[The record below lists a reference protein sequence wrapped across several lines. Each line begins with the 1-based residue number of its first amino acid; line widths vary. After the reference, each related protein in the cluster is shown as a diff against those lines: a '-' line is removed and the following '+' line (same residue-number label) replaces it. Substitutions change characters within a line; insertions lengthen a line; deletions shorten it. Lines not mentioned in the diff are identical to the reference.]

1 MLTELLDDILARRRL
16 TPLFQPIVSLAE
28 GTIHGFEALIRGP
41 SDSPLHSPVAL
52 YEVAERNGRLVD
64 LDLMC
69 REIHIR
75 AFAQLQLPGRL
86 FLNVNPTALLQPG
99 FPPGVTKRFLRQ
111 QGLSPERVVIE
122 LTEQTPI
129 DNYDLIR
136 QALAH
141 YREMGFSVA
150 IDDLGAGYA
159 GLRAW
164 SELRPDFVKLD
175 RHFIQ
180 GIHEDSAKRQFV
192 YSIQEIASSM
202 GCTTIA
208 EGIETPEELLVVQSL
223 GVGFGQGY
231 HFDRPSAAPR
241 TELPAL
247 RECGRNGGGYLGGHR
262 GKTLASLM
270 RTVPTVAPHTS
281 VEEVGELFSGRP
293 RLMSIPVVAEGR
305 PLGMVRRIDFMN
317 LYASRYGRDL
327 YGRNPILH
335 CMDGSPL
342 LVEKSLPVEKASQ
355 LITDQERVS
364 RGDDFIITEEGRY
377 AGIGTLIDLLRQVTE
392 LQIRYARYANPLTLL
407 PGNVPI
413 NEHLDRL
420 LREELPFTA
429 CYCDIDRFKPFNDH
443 YGYGR
448 GDLVIR
454 SLAGILTENVA
465 GEDDFV
471 GHIGGDDFMLIL
483 RCENWQEVCACILER
498 FARQVPGF
506 YDSADRVA
514 GGLWA
519 EDRAGNRTFHPL
531 LSLSIGAVRPAL
543 DRGFTCHDIAAMA
556 TEAKR
561 IAKKQEGNASFV
573 ERRGSLREEE
583 ESAGRA
589 EKKGC

>member
-1 MLTELLDDILARRRL
+1 MLTEMLDDILARRRL
-16 TPLFQPIVSLAE
+16 TSFFQPIVNLSE
-28 GTIHGFEALIRGP
+28 GAIHGFEALIRGP

-52 YEVAERNGRLVD
+52 FEVAERRGRLVD
-64 LDLMC
+64 LDLTC
-69 REIHIR
+69 REINIR
-75 AFAQLQLPGRL
+75 TFAQLHLPGRL
-86 FLNVNPTALLQPG
+86 FLNVNPATLLEPG
-99 FPPGVTKRFLRQ
+99 FSPGVTKRFLRQ
-111 QGLSPERVVIE
+111 QGLSPDRVVIE

-129 DNYDLIR
+129 DNYDLVR

-141 YREMGFSVA
+141 YRDMGFLVA

-159 GLRAW
+159 GLRTW

-192 YSIQEIASSM
+192 YSIQELASSM

-223 GVGFGQGY
+223 GVNFGQGY
-231 HFDRPSAAPR
+231 LFDRPSAAPR
-241 TELPAL
+241 TELPAI
-247 RECGRNGGGYLGGHR
+247 RECGRHSHGVSGGYHN
-262 GKTLASLM
+262 KTLASLM
-270 RTVPTVAPHTS
+270 RIVPTVTPYTT
-281 VEEVGELFSGRP
+281 VEEVGELFIGRAT
-293 RLMSIPVVAEGR
+293 LMSVPVVDEGR

-355 LITDQERVS
+355 LITDQERIY
-364 RGDDFIITEEGRY
+364 RGDDFIITEGGRY
-377 AGIGTLIDLLRQVTE
+377 AGIGTLVDLLRKITE

-420 LREELPFTA
+420 LREQLPFTA
-429 CYCDIDRFKPFNDH
+429 CYCDLDHFKPFNDH

-454 SLAGILTENVA
+454 SLAGILTESMA
-465 GEDDFV
+465 SEDDFV
-471 GHIGGDDFMLIL
+471 GHIGGDDFMIIL
-483 RCENWQEVCACILER
+483 QFDSWQEVCGRILER
-498 FARQVPGF
+498 FSCQVPGF
-506 YDSADRVA
+506 YDPADRAA

-531 LSLSIGAVRPAL
+531 LSLSIGAVRPRL
-543 DRGFTCHDIAAMA
+543 DRGFTCHDVAAMA

-561 IAKKQEGNASFV
+561 MAKKGKGNVLFV
-573 ERRGSLREEE
+573 ERRGTLNVGQELLASGM
-583 ESAGRA
+583 A
-589 EKKGC
+589 